1 MSPDPEGR
9 RSGADQAGT
18 DDGPDP
24 ARGAEIDSEP
34 KAEKDDAA
42 EPVPA
47 DDGQRSAPET
57 APEDEDRQVIDL
69 VIDELALARA
79 QIDAG
84 LAMLAEG
91 TLVRRL
97 GRLEADGAAVG
108 DEADAARALLAE
120 ALWRQQR
127 PVAARAAVEAIRAS
141 SPQRRLPIVQVVE
154 AEGLAAAG
162 ELDRAA
168 GLMERVVDAIGGDQ
182 AWSLRAGAPSR
193 LPWPLPSVL
202 RPEPAR
208 APRPPWSPAQRSA
221 AATGEPPHPSE
232 PGATPAGDVERVAAA
247 RGRLEEARVAY
258 VAGDLER
265 GDAEMSIALRLDP
278 ALAGDGVTIMEP
290 TLGGQPGAD
299 RLLLYGD
306 LLRAAGRELEANQA
320 YDRAADRR
328 S

>member
-1 MSPDPEGR
+1 MSPDPEE
-9 RSGADQAGT
+9 
-18 DDGPDP
+18 P
-24 ARGAEIDSEP
+24 A
-34 KAEKDDAA
+34 AA
-42 EPVPA
+42 E
-47 DDGQRSAPET
+47 
-57 APEDEDRQVIDL
+57 EDRQVIDL
-69 VIDELALARA
+69 VTDELALARA

-84 LAMLAEG
+84 LAPLAEG

-97 GRLEADGAAVG
+97 ARLEADGAAVS
-108 DEADAARALLAE
+108 DEADAVRALLAE

-127 PVAARAAVEAIRAS
+127 PVAARGAVEAIRPS

-168 GLMERVVDAIGGDQ
+168 GVMERVVDAIGADQ

-193 LPWPLPSVL
+193 LPWPLPADL

-208 APRPPWSPAQRSA
+208 APRPPWSPAQRPV
-221 AATGEPPHPSE
+221 AATLEPAQPPE
-232 PGATPAGDVERVAAA
+232 AGATPTGDTERLVAA

-278 ALAGDGVTIMEP
+278 ALAADGVTIMEP
-290 TLGGQPGAD
+290 TLGGQPAPD